1 MEHRNID
8 NATVRAFMERNLPGE
23 GIYVDDVHQRW
34 SQNNFTDE
42 EIAWVK
48 NYLEGYGIPEEQYYG
63 QNQKKQI

>member
-34 SQNNFTDE
+34 NRNDFTDE

-48 NYLEGYGIPEEQYYG
+48 TYLEEHGMPAEQYYG
-63 QNQKKQI
+63 QNLQK